1 MRTTLI
7 AGLLL
12 AAATSLAAQDESSG
26 ESAAARLQRDQ
37 ARVGTRLTGL
47 RDKMER
53 LAQRYQDEG
62 RARNAQLLR
71 DALSRFDEQKLLDV
85 QRDVQR
91 GLEQGSLST
100 VERQDALAA
109 GLESVYA
116 VLRDRRDAEE
126 LQKQADLARQGLAQ
140 LSVMAENERRLLA
153 KTRASSDTPADLLK
167 QALQSAADLFA
178 ALTQTQQASQL
189 GQKTDEAM
197 GDADLAAQLAAQQ
210 RALAQDAAPAP
221 QTQSLLQQALAL
233 LRERLEQATPSQKDA
248 TLAAESLAAAQ
259 SARDRARDAAADA
272 AQEMQAAK
280 DALDAASRGESA
292 PAQPPGGQPQSGG
305 SKGKSPTSANPSGGA
320 PSPSP
325 EGRTPSGQ
333 QQGGQQQGGQ
343 QPGAQ
348 QPSGQQ
354 QGGQQPS
361 GQTPSGQQQ
370 SGQPPSGQQQSG
382 QTPSGKNPDGRPAGS
397 ATPSQPS
404 AQQPPAGGQPAGA
417 EAGKPPTPP
426 TPPRDE
432 PPAVSAARERME
444 AAAARLD
451 EVKDELERSDRS
463 LAAARNRARAA
474 AEASAEEA
482 QKGGSS
488 LDELAQRLEASQPQS
503 GPELLDRTRALL
515 DELAK
520 MQQAAQQGQL
530 DEAAKQAGAAQTSLD
545 QLIEM
550 LKARQAGAADTPK
563 EPVTQADLDKLAQ
576 EQAELQHQVEDLM
589 RRLSGLPEQ
598 GFQQPAGAAQKAMQ
612 GAQDSLK
619 SGDSREGA
627 TREQEAA
634 EKLEQAAQQ
643 MSGAS
648 NKYEQLRQEEVLFR
662 LTEDL
667 TALLQHQQEASADTK
682 ELDGARS
689 GEERLSRSQRRTAG
703 RLAES
708 ERDLSTQAEA
718 MRDALQKDEALAF
731 EHALAQTRD
740 DLTAIADKLGDE
752 QTGWNVQMLQGD
764 VEQRLQ
770 DLLAV
775 LAAEHQRREEALKN
789 PEQQDGGQ
797 GNQQQGQEALVPPVA
812 ELLLIQR
819 LEQAALARLD
829 AYAKDAAARP
839 EGSEPSDGERDM
851 LQRWAGEHQAITT
864 LFREKF
870 QQLDVKTGAD
880 GAHGQP
886 GEPPKP
892 GQPPEPKKEGPR

>member
-1 MRTTLI
+1 
-7 AGLLL
+7 
-12 AAATSLAAQDESSG
+12 
-26 ESAAARLQRDQ
+26 
-37 ARVGTRLTGL
+37 
-47 RDKMER
+47 
-53 LAQRYQDEG
+53 
-62 RARNAQLLR
+62 
-71 DALSRFDEQKLLDV
+71 
-85 QRDVQR
+85 
-91 GLEQGSLST
+91 
-100 VERQDALAA
+100 
-109 GLESVYA
+109 
-116 VLRDRRDAEE
+116 
-126 LQKQADLARQGLAQ
+126 
-140 LSVMAENERRLLA
+140 MAENERRLLS

-167 QALQSAADLFA
+167 QALQSAADLLA

-197 GDADLAAQLAAQQ
+197 GDADLAAQLAEQQ
-210 RALAQDAAPAP
+210 RALAKDAAPAA
-221 QTQSLLQQALAL
+221 QTQSLLQEALKL
-233 LRERLEQATPSQKDA
+233 LQERLEQASPSPQDA

-259 SARDRARDAAADA
+259 SARDRAKDAAADA
-272 AQEMQAAK
+272 AQEMQSAK
-280 DALDAASRGESA
+280 DALDAASRGQPA
-292 PAQPPGGQPQSGG
+292 PARPQGGQPQNGG
-305 SKGKSPTSANPSGGA
+305 SDGKSQPSGSPSGAA
-320 PSPSP
+320 PSPSQD
-325 EGRTPSGQ
+325 GKTPSGQ
-333 QQGGQQQGGQ
+333 QASG
-343 QPGAQ
+343 Q

-354 QGGQQPS
+354 QAGQQPS
-361 GQTPSGQQQ
+361 GQQPNGQQ
-370 SGQPPSGQQQSG
+370 PNGQQPNGQQANG
-382 QTPSGKNPDGRPAGS
+382 QTPNGQTPNGQQPSGKNPDGRPAGS
-397 ATPSQPS
+397 AAPSQPS
-404 AQQPPAGGQPAGA
+404 AQPSPAGGQPAGA
-417 EAGKPPTPP
+417 EAGKPPTQP

-432 PPAVSAARERME
+432 PPAVTAARERME
-444 AAAARLD
+444 AAATRLD

-482 QKGGSS
+482 HKGGSS
-488 LDELAQRLEASQPQS
+488 LDDLAQRLEASQPQS
-503 GPELLDRTRALL
+503 GPEMLDRTRALL

-530 DEAAKQAGAAQTSLD
+530 DEAAKQAASAKTSLD

-563 EPVTQADLDKLAQ
+563 EAVTQADLDKLAQ

-589 RRLSGLPEQ
+589 RRLSELPEQ

-619 SGDSREGA
+619 SGDSKEGA

-634 EKLEQAAQQ
+634 EKLDQAAQQ

-708 ERDLSTQAEA
+708 ERDLSTQSEA

-775 LAAEHQRREEALKN
+775 LAAEHQRREEAMKN

-797 GNQQQGQEALVPPVA
+797 GSQSQGPEALVPPVA
-812 ELLLIQR
+812 ELLLIER

-870 QQLDVKTGAD
+870 QSLDVKTGAD
-880 GAHGQP
+880 GAT
-886 GEPPKP
+886 PKP
-892 GQPPEPKKEGPR
+892 GQPPEPKKEEPK